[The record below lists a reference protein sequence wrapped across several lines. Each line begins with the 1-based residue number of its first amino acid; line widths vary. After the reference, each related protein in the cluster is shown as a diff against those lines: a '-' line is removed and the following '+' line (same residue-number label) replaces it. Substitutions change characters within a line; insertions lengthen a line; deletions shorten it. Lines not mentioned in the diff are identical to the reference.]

1 MKKIITIVF
10 LFSVELVHA
19 QQTPQYTQ
27 FVFNHFAYNP
37 AVAGSKP
44 CVDMRL
50 GYRTQWVGF
59 DGQPKTMWANFHGSF
74 SSKKKKYLKTKH
86 GVGVHVE
93 SDNTGPIGRTKVYLA
108 YAYHI
113 PLTHTLNLGMG
124 FFGGFQQYRFNAGNV
139 TLTNYNDPAIQGSS
153 SKMAWPDFT
162 PGLYLYS
169 DKFFAGLSM
178 WQLLRNK
185 LPGLGPDSKLT
196 HHFVLT
202 GGKLFPTGGDWSYL
216 PNAALKFAP
225 MSKPALDLGILFDYR
240 NSVLLGFSYRNTDAI
255 AASFKV
261 NFLKYFSLG
270 YAFDFTTSKIRYGS
284 ANTHEIILG
293 ISACPHRGAEI
304 GDCPIW
310 N

>member
-1 MKKIITIVF
+1 MKKYITIL
-10 LFSVELVHA
+10 LFFVSLAAVS

-27 FVFNHFAYNP
+27 FVFNHFAHNP

-44 CVDMRL
+44 CIDMRL

-59 DGQPKTMWANFHGSF
+59 EGQPKTMWANIHGSIPN
-74 SSKKKKYLKTKH
+74 KKKKYLKTKH
-86 GVGVHVE
+86 GFGIHAE
-93 SDNTGPIGRTKVYLA
+93 SDNTGPIGRTKLYVA
-108 YAYHI
+108 YAYHV

-124 FFGGFQQYRFNAGNV
+124 FFGGFQQYRFDAGRV
-139 TLTNYNDPAIQGSS
+139 TLSNYNDNAIQGSS
-153 SKMAWPDFT
+153 AKMIWPDFT

-169 DKFFAGLSM
+169 DKFFAGIAM

-185 LPGLGPDSKLT
+185 LPNLGPDSKLT

-202 GGKLFPTGGDWSYL
+202 GGKVFAGAGDWSYV
-216 PNAALKFAP
+216 PAAALKWGP
-225 MSKPALDLGILFDYR
+225 MSKPAIDLNMLFDYR
-240 NSVLLGFSYRNTDAI
+240 NSLIFGVSYRNTDAI

-270 YAFDFTTSKIRYGS
+270 YSFDFTTSKIRHAS
-284 ANTHEIILG
+284 SNTHEIILG
-293 ISACPHRGAEI
+293 ISACPHKGSEI
-304 GDCPIW
+304 GDCPVW